1 MIASSTMIATH
12 CAADLMAI
20 LRRWETQLGYAQA
33 RMVPRAHHLHGAPI
47 ATAGQCVPPLTGAV
61 LPGVGDATPPAEPGG
76 GNVVE
81 PLIAFGCT
89 AGAGRVVAVAG
100 TLGGVCV
107 LVAGA

>member
-1 MIASSTMIATH
+1 
-12 CAADLMAI
+12 
-20 LRRWETQLGYAQA
+20 
-33 RMVPRAHHLHGAPI
+33 MVPRAHHLHGAPI

-61 LPGVGDATPPAEPGG
+61 LPDFGGDIAFGTMPDAVFIGG
-76 GNVVE
+76 GGKVVE